1 MSLNI
6 NCLRDYSDIR
16 LIPLIG
22 NKSNNLIHS
31 NNDENQNNLISKFSS
46 SIIHLS
52 YSSNDIEYILKKI
65 LMFNNVVFF
74 CRRVHNISTKKRRSR
89 KIKTYHISRNG
100 ERTFSYSTDDIHR
113 NKSKNLHCHRLFL
126 GPIRIAFGFLI
137 VLLIILCVISGLL
150 YGLDLLIQNSCRL
163 LHYDQQFLISLV
175 ADNLIKSIDNIDV
188 NETLNNIINDC
199 NNKIHFS
206 KKFLKEY
213 SNEFSNELIPIIKY
227 LNENIYKQFIIS
239 IKTINI
245 SSELNL
251 LNNVASFLRLKYIQ
265 NRLILIHNDFNQ
277 IERIF
282 TQIIQFN
289 SRLPIKFLNQ
299 TLNEFELFFE
309 KVIESTIDSCPLPI
323 DNILKIDKLICHQTA
338 NTINGLWLSSFFFMF
353 AFVFGICI
361 FGIYIYKRMT

>member
-1 MSLNI
+1 
-6 NCLRDYSDIR
+6 
-16 LIPLIG
+16 
-22 NKSNNLIHS
+22 
-31 NNDENQNNLISKFSS
+31 
-46 SIIHLS
+46 
-52 YSSNDIEYILKKI
+52 
-65 LMFNNVVFF
+65 
-74 CRRVHNISTKKRRSR
+74 RVHNISTKKRRSR

-199 NNKIHFS
+199 NNKIHF
-206 KKFLKEY
+206 K
-213 SNEFSNELIPIIKY
+213 
-227 LNENIYKQFIIS
+227 
-239 IKTINI
+239 
-245 SSELNL
+245 LNL

-289 SRLPIKFLNQ
+289 SRLPIKFFNQ